1 MTDSLDFGTNSIKH
15 SSMNTIVS
23 NFFAA
28 IIIDSNSFFDNN
40 SPVGLLGLQ
49 RKIHPFFGIFK
60 MNELISVDK
69 FNDLKYEIF
78 ELLNFTAVSYS

>member
-15 SSMNTIVS
+15 SSMNTIVF
-23 NFFAA
+23 NFFAV
-28 IIIDSNSFFDNN
+28 IMIDSNSFFDNN

-60 MNELISVDK
+60 MNELIYS
-69 FNDLKYEIF
+69 FYRPNIIAI
-78 ELLNFTAVSYS
+78 NFKVNPTSWFT